1 MKENA
6 NKGRTRLV
14 LSRREGE
21 SIEIGG
27 TVTVTVVKRKSDGS
41 ISIAIEAP
49 QNVKIVRTELLRKNV
64 PSDTGYG
71 RAV

>member
-1 MKENA
+1 MKQVA
-6 NKGRTRLV
+6 NISRTRLV

-27 TVTVTVVKRKSDGS
+27 TVTVTVLKRKSDGS
-41 ISIAIEAP
+41 ISLAIEAP
-49 QNVKIVRTELLRKNV
+49 KDVKILRTELLRKNGA
-64 PSDTGYG
+64 SDTGYG